1 MVMIAMVM
9 VNGDGDVKC
18 IGINSPFILGL
29 ARVLDDDSDDGG
41 DNDDDDDDAIV

>member
-1 MVMIAMVM
+1 MVM
-9 VNGDGDVKC
+9 VMVMGRKC

-41 DNDDDDDDAIV
+41 DNDDDDDLVFV